1 MFETLFGG
9 VAAGDR
15 RPWPT
20 ANEVSQFLVRCG
32 LGSHAELRGNGGVM
46 LSAESADFFV
56 TLRDGVCASA
66 AVVMIKHDANVVNT
80 FFDRL
85 GVEHGES
92 LFDFLPDVQFF
103 IKNREG
109 LYMWANR
116 GLLDNYLLRDK
127 SEIIGKSDYDL
138 APPFLADQWVKDD
151 QEVLLGKEIRNR
163 MELVGRYD
171 MTVAWYVTNK
181 IPLRSRSGE
190 ILGLA
195 GITRKFA
202 DADDT
207 SLPFHELNEVL
218 DHIRRNF
225 WRSIKLQE
233 LADISNLSIRALE
246 RKFQKYFQIS
256 PNQYIRRLRVSMAC
270 QALINTDDSISS
282 IAHKTGFC
290 DHSYL
295 SKEFL
300 KATGKTPKE
309 FRDAHQGRLQMTPP

>member
-1 MFETLFGG
+1 LAG
-9 VAAGDR
+9 VDRQLRRMAGKVPHFVVCRDQSSDS
-15 RPWPT
+15 
-20 ANEVSQFLVRCG
+20 E
-32 LGSHAELRGNGGVM
+32 LGGNGGAM
-46 LSAESADFFV
+46 LQGESADFFV
-56 TLRDGVCASA
+56 TLRDGVSASA
-66 AVVMIKHDANVVNT
+66 AVVMVKNEANVVNA

-85 GVEHGES
+85 GPEHGES
-92 LFDFLPDVQFF
+92 LFDFLTDVQFF

-109 LYMWANR
+109 LYIWANR

-138 APPFLADQWVKDD
+138 APAFLADQWVKDD
-151 QEVLLGKEIRNR
+151 REVLLGNEIRNR

-171 MTVAWYVTNK
+171 MTVAWHVTNK
-181 IPLRSRSGE
+181 IPLRARSGE

-225 WRSIKLQE
+225 SRSIKLQE

-246 RKFQKYFQIS
+246 RKFNKYFQIS

-270 QALINTDDSISS
+270 QALINTDNSISS
-282 IAHKTGFC
+282 IAYKTGFC

-309 FRDAHQGRLQMTPP
+309 FRDDHQRRLQMTPP